1 MSNTKP
7 ALTTDVSNYAD
18 TGYGDPSLTMKALTW
33 QGKNQVK
40 LGKYIIGQQN
50 IYLEMNVCWQF
61 GWAEVET
68 ARPTIVD
75 DEDVILKVTG
85 STICGSDLHLL
96 HCTWLATKSSGML
109 ILPTAAIP
117 EMHKGDILGHEF
129 CGIVEK
135 IGPKVKKRKIGER
148 AVASFQIACGECYYC
163 EKKLSSLCERTNGSA
178 SEKSLYGRRTAGM
191 SPVWISKPWNHE

>member
-1 MSNTKP
+1 MSSTKP

-40 LGKYIIGQQN
+40 L
-50 IYLEMNVCWQF
+50 
-61 GWAEVET
+61 VET

-96 HCTWLATKSSGML
+96 HCT
-109 ILPTAAIP
+109 
-117 EMHKGDILGHEF
+117 
-129 CGIVEK
+129 
-135 IGPKVKKRKIGER
+135 
-148 AVASFQIACGECYYC
+148 
-163 EKKLSSLCERTNGSA
+163 
-178 SEKSLYGRRTAGM
+178 
-191 SPVWISKPWNHE
+191 